1 MTALIKLLQI
11 CLTTSRKASIAM
23 KTCIFGGTFDPPHI
37 GHLLIAQTIIES
49 ENFERLIFV
58 PANISPAKQGRNIS
72 SPNKRLEMLNLAL
85 TGNENFEI
93 SDFEINKGDISYT
106 IDTIT
111 EFAKNLGTD
120 KKDLYFLMGSDTL
133 RDFHNWKDPKKIMNL
148 CNIIVAIRPGFT
160 PSDIPQWVL
169 DNVHFANIPQ
179 FEISS
184 TTIRERWSDG
194 KTIRYMVPKEVWEYI
209 NENGM
214 Y

>member
-1 MTALIKLLQI
+1 
-11 CLTTSRKASIAM
+11 M

-58 PANISPAKQGRNIS
+58 PANISPAKKGKIIS
-72 SPNKRLEMLNLAL
+72 SSKKRLDMLNMAL
-85 TGNENFEI
+85 TSNENFEI
-93 SDFEINKGDISYT
+93 SDFEINKGDVSYT
-106 IDTIT
+106 INTIV
-111 EFAKNLGTD
+111 EFANTLNLD

-133 RDFHNWKDPKKIMNL
+133 GEFHNWKDPKKIMSL

-169 DNVHFANIPQ
+169 DEVHFANIPQ

-184 TTIRERWSDG
+184 TNIRARWRNG

-209 NENGM
+209 NKNGL